1 MTKYTNGFASLDSNL
16 GIIDARRQLSLN
28 TIMYPRRMPVTLTV
42 GPIANNS
49 AVDLVTSDS
58 PDLGPS
64 GESLVSSVN
73 HRETSSFGNGH
84 SLPGILL
91 TLVS

>member
-1 MTKYTNGFASLDSNL
+1 
-16 GIIDARRQLSLN
+16 
-28 TIMYPRRMPVTLTV
+28 MPVTLTIRT
-42 GPIANNS
+42 IANNS
-49 AVDLVTSDS
+49 AVELVASDS
-58 PDLGPS
+58 PDLRPS